1 MGKNKRYFYDDTKD
15 LGDLIANEWK
25 LTKPRTVIYYK
36 ESTDPNTHD
45 FRQDEV
51 AVFINEGESKGMAGG
66 IGFDCI
72 THLKK
77 YMYIYVSSL
86 KRENTADVVNEV
98 IRILVK
104 NRLYSLNDWD
114 TITVQESRR
123 VIPAYR
129 YFQWVLKVELH
140 DVVKPYPNAMG
151 CIEKTK
157 E

>member
-1 MGKNKRYFYDDTKD
+1 MWQDKRYFYDDTKA
-15 LGDLIANEWK
+15 LGDLIVKGWS
-25 LTKPRTVIYYK
+25 LTEPSTIVYYK
-36 ESTDPNTHD
+36 EGTDPNTHNYRED
-45 FRQDEV
+45 AV
-51 AVFINEGESKGMAGG
+51 AVFINEGEARGEAGG
-66 IGFDCI
+66 IAFDSI

-77 YMYIYVSSL
+77 YMYVYVSSL
-86 KRENTADVVNEV
+86 KRENTANVVNEI

-140 DVVKPYPNAMG
+140 DVVKPYPNAVG
-151 CIEKTK
+151 CVSK
-157 E
+157 